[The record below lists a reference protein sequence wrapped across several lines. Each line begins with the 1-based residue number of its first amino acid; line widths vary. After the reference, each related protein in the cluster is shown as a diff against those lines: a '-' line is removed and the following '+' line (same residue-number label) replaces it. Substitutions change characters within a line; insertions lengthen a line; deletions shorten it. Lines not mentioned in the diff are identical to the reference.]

1 MFILMNLIF
10 DVGNTRIKVAV
21 FEQNQCLRN
30 SAYNCLQDW
39 INEDWLQNYPIKHAI
54 VSSVSG
60 NEEEVIAYLAQLNL
74 PTLLFTNVLTSPITN
89 LYQTKTTLAVTRT
102 D

>member
-1 MFILMNLIF
+1 MNLIF

-39 INEDWLQNYPIKHAI
+39 IDENWLQKHSISQAM

-60 NEEEVIAYLAQLNL
+60 NEDEIITYLTLLKL
-74 PTLLFTNVLTSPITN
+74 PTLLFTNT
-89 LYQTKTTLAVTRT
+89 
-102 D
+102 